1 MASSESVIRAR
12 PRGTAN
18 RVAMRSRETASSA
31 SVSVVRRGGRPS
43 GVAITATTN
52 IGNDASSR
60 RSRRCVRAGSRRDG
74 DDETRDDPYGAS
86 SPSLSSLNARF
97 ERMQSAAERALSNSR
112 ASTSSSN
119 SFEEFVNAT
128 TREVE
133 AESETT
139 TTRFEID
146 ASVREAQRLLDR
158 SSRAAEQRPA
168 DDARVEEPPA
178 NASASATK
186 TTSATAWMSR
196 LRSPKGVLAVVIFL
210 ILAGS
215 AKQGSSASVVF
226 MRVLTVASVRFLF
239 RRGYSWV
246 KSTLSRLRRR
256 PGSTFRAK
264 APAMPRLPSVTL
276 SPRVRDAVARAK
288 AKFIADKKGM
298 LLIPVV
304 AAFVGW
310 FTNWLAV
317 KMIFYP
323 INFWGLPFMQYV
335 EGSLYGFDILQ
346 PLGLIGWQ
354 GIVPAKAAQ
363 MSYTMVSMVTEKL
376 VDVEQVFKLLVPT
389 EIAAL
394 LIKEVPAMAST
405 ISSELIPGWA
415 HNLAESAVPSL
426 PSATLNE
433 VSGVISSY
441 LAGFVQLLQARVDAV
456 IDLKELVV
464 TAMCTDRV
472 VLVDLFRQCG
482 ARELDFLVNSGLFF
496 GFLLGVIQMAVW
508 AFYSNPW
515 SITIGGTIVGLAT
528 NWLALKCIFEPVEPW
543 FIGPFKIQGLFL
555 QRQHEVSGT
564 FSDYLTSKVLK
575 SERIWDNMLHGA
587 KGPEFNAMLEEYTK
601 TFVLKECAE
610 RGMSTDGMDVE
621 LVEDVCRRVAQR
633 LPEHIHVLHDYTDET
648 LGLQELMREKM
659 KLMTPQEFERVLH
672 PIFEQDELTLII
684 SGGVLGALA
693 GYLQQVYTVKQEG
706 ESDEAASSEM

>member
-1 MASSESVIRAR
+1 MAYESVIRAHA
-12 PRGTAN
+12 RGTSN
-18 RVAMRSRETASSA
+18 RVAMGSSA
-31 SVSVVRRGGRPS
+31 RASVSSVVRRGGCDRRPKSS
-43 GVAITATTN
+43 GAITSSSL
-52 IGNDASSR
+52 GNDASR
-60 RSRRCVRAGSRRDG
+60 RCSRRCVRAASQRD
-74 DDETRDDPYGAS
+74 DEKDETRDDPYGVS
-86 SPSLSSLNARF
+86 SPSLSSLNSRF
-97 ERMQSAAERALSNSR
+97 DRMQSAAERALSNSR
-112 ASTSSSN
+112 ASTSNSSS
-119 SFEEFVNAT
+119 SFEEFVNT
-128 TREVE
+128 TT
-133 AESETT
+133 ETT
-139 TTRFEID
+139 TETTRFEMD
-146 ASVREAQRLLDR
+146 ASIREAQRLLDR
-158 SSRAAEQRPA
+158 SSRAERPVEK
-168 DDARVEEPPA
+168 ARVEEPLVT
-178 NASASATK
+178 ASASATK
-186 TTSATAWMSR
+186 STSATTWMSR
-196 LRSPKGVLAVVIFL
+196 LRSPKGVLAVVVFL

-215 AKQGSSASVVF
+215 VKQGSSASVVF
-226 MRVLTVASVRFLF
+226 MRILTVASVRFLF
-239 RRGYSWV
+239 RRAYSWA
-246 KSTLSRLRRR
+246 KSTLGGLRRR
-256 PGSTFRAK
+256 PRPKFRVK
-264 APAMPRLPSVTL
+264 APVMPQLPKVTL
-276 SPRVRDAVARAK
+276 SPRVRDAVAKAK

-394 LIKEVPAMAST
+394 LIKEVPAMASA

-415 HNLAESAVPSL
+415 QNLAESAVPSL

-610 RGMSTDGMDVE
+610 RGMSTDGMDVQ
-621 LVEDVCRRVAQR
+621 LVEDVCRRVAER

-706 ESDEAASSEM
+706 ESDEADSSKV

>member
-1 MASSESVIRAR
+1 M
-12 PRGTAN
+12 PQ
-18 RVAMRSRETASSA
+18 
-31 SVSVVRRGGRPS
+31 
-43 GVAITATTN
+43 
-52 IGNDASSR
+52 
-60 RSRRCVRAGSRRDG
+60 
-74 DDETRDDPYGAS
+74 
-86 SPSLSSLNARF
+86 L
-97 ERMQSAAERALSNSR
+97 
-112 ASTSSSN
+112 
-119 SFEEFVNAT
+119 
-128 TREVE
+128 
-133 AESETT
+133 
-139 TTRFEID
+139 
-146 ASVREAQRLLDR
+146 
-158 SSRAAEQRPA
+158 
-168 DDARVEEPPA
+168 
-178 NASASATK
+178 
-186 TTSATAWMSR
+186 
-196 LRSPKGVLAVVIFL
+196 PK
-210 ILAGS
+210 
-215 AKQGSSASVVF
+215 
-226 MRVLTVASVRFLF
+226 
-239 RRGYSWV
+239 
-246 KSTLSRLRRR
+246 
-256 PGSTFRAK
+256 
-264 APAMPRLPSVTL
+264 VTL
-276 SPRVRDAVARAK
+276 SPRVRDAVAKAK

-323 INFWGLPFMQYV
+323 INFWGLPFMQYI

-394 LIKEVPAMAST
+394 LIKEVPAMASA

-415 HNLAESAVPSL
+415 QNLAESAVPAL

-610 RGMSTDGMDVE
+610 RGMSTDGMDVQ
-621 LVEDVCRRVAQR
+621 LVEDVCRRVAER

-706 ESDEAASSEM
+706 ESDEADSSKV